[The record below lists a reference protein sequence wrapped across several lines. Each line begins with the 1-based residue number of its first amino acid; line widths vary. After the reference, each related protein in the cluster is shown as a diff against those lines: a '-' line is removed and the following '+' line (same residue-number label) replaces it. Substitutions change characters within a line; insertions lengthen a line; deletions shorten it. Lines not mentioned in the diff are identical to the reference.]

1 MRILFVTATRV
12 GDAILSTGLL
22 DKVLT
27 DNPGARVTI
36 ACGPAA
42 ESLFSAVPG
51 LERLIVLHKMV
62 FSWHWL
68 GLWAACV
75 GHRWD
80 VLVDL
85 RNAPVTRLLRAEKR
99 HHYRAKR
106 SARGHRVEQLS
117 AVMGLEGAPPA
128 PRLWTDAEVEAEATD
143 LVPGGIPI
151 LAVGPTANWL
161 AKTWPADRFAA
172 LIGRLTGPDGILPGA
187 RVAVFGRD
195 DERPQA
201 LPVLDA
207 IPLQRRI
214 DLVGAVDL
222 VTAYACLK
230 KAAFYVGN
238 DSGLM
243 HLAAAAGVPT
253 LGLFGPTE
261 NALYAPW
268 GRHCAVV
275 RTENSVANIFPPNF
289 DHRRPPNLMLG
300 LGVDKAEEAART
312 LWADIVVAG
321 S

>member
-222 VTAYACLK
+222 VTAYACRKMPFTLPGEGTVRWSEPRILWRISFLPILIT
-230 KAAFYVGN
+230 AA
-238 DSGLM
+238 
-243 HLAAAAGVPT
+243 HPT
-253 LGLFGPTE
+253 
-261 NALYAPW
+261 
-268 GRHCAVV
+268 
-275 RTENSVANIFPPNF
+275 
-289 DHRRPPNLMLG
+289 
-300 LGVDKAEEAART
+300 
-312 LWADIVVAG
+312 
-321 S
+321 

>member
-261 NALYAPW
+261 NAHYAPW

>member
-1 MRILFVTATRV
+1 
-12 GDAILSTGLL
+12 
-22 DKVLT
+22 
-27 DNPGARVTI
+27 
-36 ACGPAA
+36 
-42 ESLFSAVPG
+42 
-51 LERLIVLHKMV
+51 
-62 FSWHWL
+62 
-68 GLWAACV
+68 
-75 GHRWD
+75 
-80 VLVDL
+80 
-85 RNAPVTRLLRAEKR
+85 
-99 HHYRAKR
+99 
-106 SARGHRVEQLS
+106 
-117 AVMGLEGAPPA
+117 
-128 PRLWTDAEVEAEATD
+128 
-143 LVPGGIPI
+143 
-151 LAVGPTANWL
+151 
-161 AKTWPADRFAA
+161 
-172 LIGRLTGPDGILPGA
+172 LTGPDGILPGA

-261 NALYAPW
+261 NAHYAPW

>member
-261 NALYAPW
+261 NAHYAPW

-275 RTENSVANIFPPNF
+275 RTENSVANIFPP
-289 DHRRPPNLMLG
+289 
-300 LGVDKAEEAART
+300 
-312 LWADIVVAG
+312 
-321 S
+321 